1 MHTHTLFSPQV
12 YAQKATCNCNKHSF
26 LHCIKHQGE
35 KIDKSLPISP
45 QQFVAFSMG
54 VMAMTFPNLRNP
66 RGPTGRGLTRLI
78 QEVIEVPDMPT
89 EEAPA
94 TEK

>member
-1 MHTHTLFSPQV
+1 M
-12 YAQKATCNCNKHSF
+12 
-26 LHCIKHQGE
+26 
-35 KIDKSLPISP
+35 
-45 QQFVAFSMG
+45 AFSMG

-66 RGPTGRGLTRLI
+66 RDPTGRGLTRLL

-94 TEK
+94 TEKYRPFVIWPKRRSAGDDR